1 MDPQLCRKI
10 PHAIIVESENFIQAQ
25 QYVQQYAQTLLETDH
40 LETCPDYHVL
50 SPEGKAHKIKIE
62 AIRALIEEVQKSP
75 QGSIGKVFV
84 INQAEALNKNAA
96 DALLKTLEEPPTD
109 THFFLITDAKNR
121 LLPTII
127 SRCAFHHLPE
137 APVIWPP
144 DIEVW
149 IQDFQHFLEQT
160 FLKNNSPDVFEIY
173 CLLHSLTAAF
183 KNLDNEDDTEFVSV
197 LQKRLSCEMGRRIG
211 NTLLGHI
218 PAIKVQS
225 LISTLRRAQTL
236 LGLNATFTQAVEFI
250 LLEFVA
256 FSRSPVA

>member
-25 QYVQQYAQTLLETDH
+25 QYVQQYAQTLLETDY

-96 DALLKTLEEPPTD
+96 DALLKTLEEPPPD

-121 LLPTII
+121 LLPTVI
-127 SRCAFHHLPE
+127 SRCVLHHLPK
-137 APVIWPP
+137 APVIWPS
-144 DIEVW
+144 DIEAW
-149 IQDFQHFLEQT
+149 IQDCQHFLEQI
-160 FLKNNSPDVFEIY
+160 FLKNNAPNVFEIY
-173 CLLHSLTAAF
+173 RLLHSLMAAF
-183 KNLDNEDDTEFVSV
+183 KNLDTEGDTESVSV
-197 LQKRLSCEMGRRIG
+197 LQERLLREIGRNIG
-211 NTLLGHI
+211 NALLGHF
-218 PAIKVQS
+218 PAIRVQS
-225 LISTLRRAQTL
+225 LIDTLQKAQTL
-236 LGLNATFTQAVEFI
+236 LGLNATFAQAMEFI
-250 LLEFVA
+250 LLEFA
-256 FSRSPVA
+256 SFSQSPVA